1 MPLFRLLLIFFLVYF
16 LLNKVIRPF
25 LSVLLGR
32 TDGANRN
39 KSNTRYSSSYGQQ
52 QQYKDKKKG
61 RISILKKGDKYN
73 DKDDFKGG
81 EYVDYEEVE

>member
-1 MPLFRLLLIFFLVYF
+1 LRGI
-16 LLNKVIRPF
+16 
-25 LSVLLGR
+25 LGT
-32 TDGANRN
+32 TDNQRN
-39 KSNTRYSSSYGQQ
+39 TRNTRYSSSYGQQ
-52 QQYKDKKKG
+52 QQQYKNKKKG